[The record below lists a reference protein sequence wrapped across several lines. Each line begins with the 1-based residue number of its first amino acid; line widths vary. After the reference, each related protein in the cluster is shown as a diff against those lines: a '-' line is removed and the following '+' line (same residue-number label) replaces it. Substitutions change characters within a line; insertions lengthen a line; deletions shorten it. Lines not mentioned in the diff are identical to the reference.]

1 MVFLRPAPTYELRG
15 LLGGAR
21 VTLTT
26 KEISTKEIQTFVP
39 RHRCP
44 QWRRKKSGLRT
55 GNEEMRKAS
64 PGLMAEPLS
73 AAFLIGLTAFPR
85 AQLGNNT

>member
-1 MVFLRPAPTYELRG
+1 M
-15 LLGGAR
+15 
-21 VTLTT
+21 TLTT
-26 KEISTKEIQTFVP
+26 KEISTKEISSTKFQTFVP